1 MKMLPQKDAGV
12 LKIIRT
18 ICVKV
23 HLYGFFFNTSYNF
36 SIRAYLYCL
45 NDSIILNLIII
56 TIIMKI
62 SLGVEA
68 GLR

>member
-1 MKMLPQKDAGV
+1 MKILPQKDGGV

-23 HLYGFFFNTSYNF
+23 HLYCFFNPSFTF